1 MHSTFGSTFA
11 FALAL
16 VAAMAGSGTAAR
28 IGLYGDSFMPPVAAA
43 LDLVRLPYER
53 IASGSLATVSPD
65 SLDALFISYDASDD
79 DATVQWI
86 ESFRASGGK
95 LFTFFLLS
103 DRLLQLQGIDQGDF
117 EAAHYDGQ
125 FAQIRSLNVLPHLP
139 ETVFQDSWNVHFA
152 TPSADSVQVAAHWH
166 DASGRDT
173 GFPALLV
180 GPGGA
185 HLTHVYLGDDPQG
198 AARLFIALLAEFF
211 PDVWAQAVRG
221 ALAAGARVGGGSDA
235 LSTRSANDSR
245 ALEFLRQASE
255 ARRDAEEYRAAARF
269 GNALESALRYRH
281 LLAAAYA
288 RSQMCRAG
296 EFRGVWV
303 NDPPR
308 MNGGSG
314 WKRACRELAGAGF
327 NAVVVKVET
336 SAQLSR
342 VKSRSTD
349 HLRTA
354 LEAARD
360 TGIEIHAWRRIYN
373 LEGSPDS
380 LLERLRDENRLQ
392 MSADRASIPWLCP
405 SHPDNFAREVEA
417 VANLV
422 RRYDLDGV
430 HLDYIRY
437 PGSIYCYD
445 DGCRIRF
452 AAQTGH
458 HPTSWPDDVI
468 SGRLVGPFQNWRRE
482 QISRLVRTVSL
493 RVRSI
498 RPGVR
503 VSAAVF
509 SDWSQVRRSLGQDW
523 IQWIDEGYLDF
534 VCPMNYTR
542 DLERFRQ
549 LVRRQVNWVDGRIPL
564 YIGIGAWRMPAADEV
579 IQQVESARQLGAD
592 GFIMFDYDDA
602 FARRTLPALS
612 EGLAA
617 NRALPPHWGPYASF
631 EIRGEPGGE
640 ESAGTPIYP
649 EMGAVA
655 VTTRIVPSSL
665 ASSVNAS
672 VSLRRLDD
680 ELVFR
685 LGQIGTRVR
694 RWLPFLSTQRE
705 GVHVSDRLSL
715 LSGDYRPVLEGT
727 FRNAKGR
734 IKRFIR
740 RGPILRVRSQ
750 TLIDSLERAVI
761 LDSTEERLA
770 R

>member
-1 MHSTFGSTFA
+1 
-11 FALAL
+11 
-16 VAAMAGSGTAAR
+16 MAGGATAAR

-43 LDLVRLPYER
+43 LDLANLPYER
-53 IASGSLATVSPD
+53 ITSGSLATVSPD
-65 SLDALFISYDASDD
+65 SFDALFISYDAPADD
-79 DATVQWI
+79 PTVQWL

-103 DRLLQLQGIDQGDF
+103 DRLRQLQGIDQGDF
-117 EAAHYDGQ
+117 EAARYDGQ
-125 FAQIRSLNVLPHLP
+125 FAQIRSVGVLPHLP
-139 ETVFQDSWNVHFA
+139 ETVFQDSWNIHFA
-152 TPSADSVQVAAHWH
+152 RPAADSVQVVAHWY
-166 DASGRDT
+166 DASGKDT

-198 AARLFIALLAEFF
+198 AARLYVALLAHFF

-221 ALAAGARVGGGSDA
+221 ALAMGSRVGGGSSA
-235 LSTRSANDSR
+235 LSARLANDRSAF
-245 ALEFLRQASE
+245 EFLRQASE
-255 ARRDAEEYRAAARF
+255 ARIKAEESLAAARF
-269 GNALESALRYRH
+269 GDALESALRYRH

-288 RSQMCRAG
+288 RSQVHRAG
-296 EFRGVWV
+296 EFRAVWI

-314 WKRACRELAGAGF
+314 WKRTSRELARAGF
-327 NAVVVKVET
+327 NAVVVKAELWAP
-336 SAQLSR
+336 SERSN
-342 VKSRSTD
+342 SPSTD
-349 HLRTA
+349 HLRAA

-360 TGIEIHAWRRIYN
+360 AGIEIHAWRRIYN
-373 LEGSPDS
+373 LEGSDDS
-380 LLERLRDENRLQ
+380 LLERLRRENRLQ
-392 MSADRASIPWLCP
+392 MSTDRASIPWLCP
-405 SHPDNFAREVEA
+405 SHPDNLAREVEA

-437 PGSIYCYD
+437 PGSTYCYD

-452 AAQTGH
+452 AVQTGH
-458 HPTSWPDDVI
+458 LAASWPDDVI

-482 QISRLVRTVSL
+482 QITKLVRAVSL
-493 RVRSI
+493 RVRNI

-509 SDWSQVRRSLGQDW
+509 SDWSQVRHTLGQDW
-523 IQWIDEGYLDF
+523 VHWIDEDYLDF
-534 VCPMNYTR
+534 VCPMNYTG
-542 DLERFRQ
+542 DLERFQQ

-564 YIGIGAWRMPAADEV
+564 YVGIGAWRMPAVDEV
-579 IQQVESARQLGAD
+579 IRRVESTRQLGAD
-592 GFIMFDYDDA
+592 GFVMFDFDDA
-602 FARRTLPALS
+602 FSRRTLPALS
-612 EGLAA
+612 EALAT
-617 NRALPPHWGPYASF
+617 NRALPPHWGPYTTF

-665 ASSVNAS
+665 ASSAKAS

-685 LGQIGTRVR
+685 LGQVSTRVR

-727 FRNAKGR
+727 FRNAKGKT
-734 IKRFIR
+734 KRFIR

-750 TLIDSLERAVI
+750 TLIDSLDADI
-761 LDSTEERLA
+761 LHRQEKQLA